1 MSAEI
6 LSLLAFGATFGI
18 LLMSIVYTMVRY
30 IYSKEIMYVS
40 YSLMQIFSLGYI
52 ALYSHLFPIP
62 SSMQEIFLLLAS
74 LSAVVFAIT
83 FHEGNLIPKISNFKE
98 LIINTVLLNVVIL
111 TAFYHYVLF
120 EYLPYTVVYAI
131 LFLSVVFN
139 LRSGFKPTI
148 VYVIGWSLLCIL
160 LFVFQLKNVYVE
172 RGYIDIVLI
181 AFAVEA
187 VLFTISISYKYN
199 LFKNQA
205 LDQQNMLLQQSK
217 MAKSGEMIANITHQ
231 FRQPLNNLSYML
243 MNLKNRYESK
253 TLNEEYF
260 HQKISSAQ
268 GQLQYLSKTIDDFKE
283 FYTPAKIKEPFSL
296 SEAIDN
302 SIAVI
307 APDLKS
313 KGIVLERV
321 ESDEE
326 ITLFG
331 KRNELSQVL
340 LALISNASDALN
352 QANEPK
358 IILRTDHDGNEAKI
372 VIEDNG
378 RGIASETLG
387 KIFDPYFTTKE
398 EGNGIGLYL
407 AKMIVEK
414 SFGGTI
420 GVQSKPREGSVFTLS
435 LAIHH

>member
-1 MSAEI
+1 
-6 LSLLAFGATFGI
+6 
-18 LLMSIVYTMVRY
+18 MSIVYTLVRY
-30 IYSKEIMYVS
+30 IYSKEIMYIS

-52 ALYSHLFPIP
+52 ALYSHLFPIS
-62 SSMQEIFLLLAS
+62 SSMQETFLLLAT

-148 VYVIGWSLLCIL
+148 VYVIGWSLLCVL
-160 LFVFQLKNVYVE
+160 LFVFQLKQVYIQ

-181 AFAVEA
+181 AFTVEA

-205 LDQQNMLLQQSK
+205 LEHQNMLFQQSK

-243 MNLKNRYESK
+243 MNLKNRFESDRM
-253 TLNEEYF
+253 ERDYF
-260 HQKISSAQ
+260 LQKITSAQ
-268 GQLQYLSKTIDDFKE
+268 EQLQFLSKTIDDFKE
-283 FYTPAKIKEPFSL
+283 FYTPAKLKEPFSL
-296 SEAIDN
+296 TEAIHN
-302 SIAVI
+302 SLAVI
-307 APDLKS
+307 VPDLKS
-313 KGIVLERV
+313 KGIVLEWAA
-321 ESDEE
+321 SDEE

-340 LALISNASDALN
+340 LALISNASDALSGVS
-352 QANEPK
+352 EPK
-358 IILRTDHDGNEAKI
+358 IILRTERYEDTARI

-378 RGIASETLG
+378 KGMASDTLG

-398 EGNGIGLYL
+398 EGSGIGLYL
-407 AKMIVEK
+407 VKMIVEK
-414 SFGGTI
+414 SFGGKI
-420 GVQSKPREGSVFTLS
+420 AVKSSLREGSVFTLS
-435 LAIHH
+435 IAMHY